1 MTQSAVPLPVLLA
14 GMATAVALL
23 VWPVLVPREPRFV
36 YNPSA
41 SVAPGWYRIERL
53 DRTGSLRVGSTL
65 LVRLPADV
73 AALAAQRGYL
83 PSDVPMLKRVGA
95 LALQSVCVRDQTV
108 RIDGAV
114 VADVRLQDGVHRPL
128 QAWGKCRT
136 RRSTAGTLD
145 QSKYRRCWALR
156 TRCGLGVCHE
166 PSVQA
171 STRGNGACA
180 RTAADGAA

>member
-53 DRTGSLRVGSTL
+53 DRAGSLHVGSTV

-83 PSDVPMLKRVGA
+83 PSGVPMLKRVGA
-95 LALQSVCVRDQTV
+95 LARNPC
-108 RIDGAV
+108 AC
-114 VADVRLQDGVHRPL
+114 A
-128 QAWGKCRT
+128 T
-136 RRSTAGTLD
+136 RRCASMAPWWRAFSCRMAFTARCRPGEVPGAFGGGSFVERYPSGVVRQPVLD
-145 QSKYRRCWALR
+145 QS
-156 TRCGLGVCHE
+156 GV
-166 PSVQA
+166 
-171 STRGNGACA
+171 GGAGHCA
-180 RTAADGAA
+180 PVVDLVCP

>member
-1 MTQSAVPLPVLLA
+1 MTQPAVPLPVLLA

-23 VWPVLVPREPRFV
+23 VGPMLVPREPRFV

-53 DRTGSLRVGSTL
+53 ERADSLHVGSTV

-83 PSDVPMLKRVGA
+83 PSGAPILKRVGA
-95 LALQSVCVRDQTV
+95 LAPQSVCVHEQTV

-114 VADVRLQDGVHRPL
+114 VAVVRLQDGMVRPL
-128 QAWGKCRT
+128 QAWGQCR
-136 RRSTAGTLD
+136 
-145 QSKYRRCWALR
+145 ALVEGEVFLLSDTHPASFDSR
-156 TRCGLGVCHE
+156 YFGPVQVSAVLGIAHPVWTWSA
-166 PSVQA
+166 P
-171 STRGNGACA
+171 
-180 RTAADGAA
+180 

>member
-53 DRTGSLRVGSTL
+53 DRTGSLRVGSPL

-136 RRSTAGTLD
+136 LLEGEVFLLSDTYPASFDSRYFGPVQVSAV
-145 QSKYRRCWALR
+145 
-156 TRCGLGVCHE
+156 LGIAH
-166 PSVQA
+166 PLWTWSVP
-171 STRGNGACA
+171 
-180 RTAADGAA
+180 

>member
-95 LALQSVCVRDQTV
+95 SMALLWRTFGCRMAFTA
-108 RIDGAV
+108 RC
-114 VADVRLQDGVHRPL
+114 RPGGS
-128 QAWGKCRT
+128 AGRFWRGKYSC
-136 RRSTAGTLD
+136 
-145 QSKYRRCWALR
+145 
-156 TRCGLGVCHE
+156 
-166 PSVQA
+166 
-171 STRGNGACA
+171 
-180 RTAADGAA
+180 

>member
-95 LALQSVCVRDQTV
+95 LAPQSVCVREQTV
-108 RIDGAV
+108 RIDDAV
-114 VADVRLQDGVHRPL
+114 DR
-128 QAWGKCRT
+128 K
-136 RRSTAGTLD
+136 
-145 QSKYRRCWALR
+145 
-156 TRCGLGVCHE
+156 
-166 PSVQA
+166 SVV
-171 STRGNGACA
+171 
-180 RTAADGAA
+180 